1 MSNAK
6 YKFVVRGT
14 NMSLIDNH
22 TVKLVKRAVG
32 KIPQHGI
39 RKFGINEYVLQSNS
53 AHDVL
58 DAIRNGGWA
67 HSSSVLIK
75 KGMKVYIVPSNPVEA
90 TYGSAAIGAVF
101 EATEDMHKDVNN
113 QFAWASEIV
122 A

>member
-1 MSNAK
+1 MANK
-6 YKFVVRGT
+6 GYNFVVRGT
-14 NMSLIDNH
+14 KMSIIDNH

-32 KIPQHGI
+32 KMPQSGI
-39 RKFGINEYVLQSNS
+39 RKFGSNEYVLQSNS

-101 EATEDMHKDVNN
+101 EATEDMHEDVNN
-113 QFAWASEIV
+113 EFEWASEI
-122 A
+122 